1 MKYLIVKCTSLG
13 DQWECDADRTPVCM
27 TDDPS
32 QYGYGYEVW
41 EVQEDGTLVRV
52 KDYETAKESGM
63 ALYYW
68 PEDAKDGE
76 APTVL
81 TKFPNMTRWEVSLE
95 VVATVM
101 QMANFIEANAGEIL
115 DDILCTGSYGEEC
128 GNRWMVFGAYEDSKF
143 DVGY

>member
-1 MKYLIVKCTSLG
+1 MRYLIIQCIPLG
-13 DQWECDADRTPVCM
+13 DQWECDAHRVPVCM

-41 EVQEDGTLVRV
+41 QVQEDGTFILI
-52 KDYETAKESGM
+52 KEYETANESGM

-81 TKFPNMTRWEVSLE
+81 TKFHNMTRWEVSTM
-95 VVATVM
+95 VASTVI
-101 QMANFIEANAGEIL
+101 QMANFVDANAEEI
-115 DDILCTGSYGEEC
+115 IEEVHSCGSYGEEC
-128 GNRWMVFGAYEDSKF
+128 DTRWVVFGEYEDGKF